1 MIIHFGSVW
10 PLFTEWA
17 TLGEYRYHR
26 PVPAYSN
33 LRSNSLLAL
42 DGALGHVTEVLSGDY
57 YQALST
63 SSPHQIWSSA
73 MVVSSLLRG
82 LLGLETDATS
92 HQLTFA
98 PVQFRDDGCL
108 TSTDGK
114 SAATDMIQKLPLTG
128 LIAALSCCR
137 ACCMYPRASL
147 TAIPRRPMP
156 QGTWASQLA
165 RNAMPQSMSPTH
177 GFNHPLA
184 GDFRGLLPG
193 GFAFAL
199 QGRLVHGRTSS
210 YGHR

>member
-128 LIAALSCCR
+128 LIAAL
-137 ACCMYPRASL
+137 AAVMMPRMLYVS
-147 TAIPRRPMP
+147 
-156 QGTWASQLA
+156 ASQPYGDPTTA
-165 RNAMPQSMSPTH
+165 DASGYVGIATCAKCHAAIHESYTRFQSSF
-177 GFNHPLA
+177 G
-184 GDFRGLLPG
+184 
-193 GFAFAL
+193 
-199 QGRLVHGRTSS
+199 
-210 YGHR
+210 